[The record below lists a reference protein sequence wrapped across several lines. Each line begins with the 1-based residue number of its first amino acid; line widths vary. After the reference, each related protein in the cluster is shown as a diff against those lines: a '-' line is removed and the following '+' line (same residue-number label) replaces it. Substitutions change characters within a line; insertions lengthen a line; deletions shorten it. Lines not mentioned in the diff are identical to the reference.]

1 LKTKKSSP
9 KNSKKWAKSKKR
21 ESKKTGSKKTKIKIR
36 KIKNVKNLKNLKK
49 KKELKVEKELTPEKI
64 EKKEASI
71 EEKKE
76 VQTILAD
83 ACSRQLLIDLG
94 GENTLEV
101 IKCYPYNVS
110 DEEIARKLKAKIS
123 DIRSTLNKLH
133 GAGIVLYNR
142 KKDNDTGW
150 YSYSWTLNKK
160 KMFDW
165 ISGIKRNKESTLD
178 DGIERYWCRKC
189 GSSSVVEF
197 TCAATTSFKCP
208 ICNKDLEFLERE
220 ENEKLFGNFISS
232 EMKRRGTL

>member
-1 LKTKKSSP
+1 MKKKKASP
-9 KNSKKWAKSKKR
+9 KNSKIRIKSKKK
-21 ESKKTGSKKTKIKIR
+21 ESKKSGIKKAKIKP
-36 KIKNVKNLKNLKK
+36 LSLKK
-49 KKELKVEKELTPEKI
+49 KKELKVEKELAPEKI
-64 EKKEASI
+64 EKKEVSN

-76 VQTILAD
+76 VSNILAD

-101 IKCYPYNVS
+101 IKGYPYNIS

-133 GAGIVLYNR
+133 GAGIVGYNR

-150 YSYSWTLNKK
+150 YSYSWSLNKK

-165 ISGIKRNKESTLD
+165 INEIKRTKESALD

-189 GSSSVVEF
+189 GSNSIVEF
-197 TCAATTSFKCP
+197 TSATNTSFKCP
-208 ICNKDLEFLERE
+208 LCNKDLEFLERE
-220 ENEKLFGNFISS
+220 ENEKMFGSFISG
-232 EMKRRGTL
+232 EIKKRGTL

>member
-1 LKTKKSSP
+1 MFLKTKKSSP
-9 KNSKKWAKSKKR
+9 KNSRVRAKSKKR
-21 ESKKTGSKKTKIKIR
+21 ENKKSRNKKGKIKTH
-36 KIKNVKNLKNLKK
+36 NVKNLKNLKK

-64 EKKEASI
+64 EKKEVSI

-101 IKCYPYNVS
+101 IKCYPYNIS

-165 ISGIKRNKESTLD
+165 IGDIKRNKESTLD
-178 DGIERYWCRKC
+178 DGIERYWCKKC
-189 GSSSVVEF
+189 GAGSIVEF

-220 ENEKLFGNFISS
+220 ENEKLFGKYITS
-232 EMKRRGTL
+232 ETKNRGTL